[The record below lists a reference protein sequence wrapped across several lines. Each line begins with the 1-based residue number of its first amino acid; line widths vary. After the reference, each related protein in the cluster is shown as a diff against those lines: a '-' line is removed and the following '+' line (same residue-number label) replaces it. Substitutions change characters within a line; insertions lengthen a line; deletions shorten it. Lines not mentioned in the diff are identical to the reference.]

1 MSHREQNEQ
10 YSAEVA
16 DLEVTPEESADVKGG
31 AGSGGGAGKV
41 QMQDF
46 HFTKNVSKPSPS

>member
-1 MSHREQNEQ
+1 MSHREQEEQ

-31 AGSGGGAGKV
+31 AGAGKV

-46 HFTKNVSKPSPS
+46 HFTKSVGKGSPS

>member
-1 MSHREQNEQ
+1 MIDREQEEQ
-10 YSAEVA
+10 QSTEVA

-31 AGSGGGAGKV
+31 AGKV

-46 HFTKNVSKPSPS
+46 HFVMRASKGSPS